1 MTTLYHS
8 GSRTGMFAAYFTDG
22 ILATMPLASAG
33 YEAERIASG
42 EVRIWLAAHVVN
54 KLRAM
59 RGPGES
65 YSDVILRLATDGEP
79 R

>member
-1 MTTLYHS
+1 MTTPYHS

-22 ILATMPLASAG
+22 ILVIMPLASAAF
-33 YEAERIASG
+33 EAECTASG
-42 EVRIWLAAHVVN
+42 ELRICQQAPRHA
-54 KLRAM
+54 
-59 RGPGES
+59 GPGES

>member
-1 MTTLYHS
+1 MI
-8 GSRTGMFAAYFTDG
+8 RIDIMPAAFEA
-22 ILATMPLASAG
+22 IVATMPLGSAG
-33 YEAERIASG
+33 YEAERTASG
-42 EVRIWLAAHVVN
+42 EVRIWLAADVVN

-65 YSDVILRLATDGEP
+65 FSDVILRLATDGEP